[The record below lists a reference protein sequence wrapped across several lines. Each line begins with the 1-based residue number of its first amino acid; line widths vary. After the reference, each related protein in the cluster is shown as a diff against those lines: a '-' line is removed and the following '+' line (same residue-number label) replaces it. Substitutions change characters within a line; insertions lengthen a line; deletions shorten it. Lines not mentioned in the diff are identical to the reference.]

1 MARVPHELAQG
12 AHGSRTSSRREPTRI
27 YGYRGPSIR
36 QFARVFIQN
45 DAEYGR
51 CIGSERPTVESER
64 EGRRERRDAR
74 LAELGSELEG
84 CLELHSPL
92 GV

>member
-1 MARVPHELAQG
+1 M
-12 AHGSRTSSRREPTRI
+12 
-27 YGYRGPSIR
+27 
-36 QFARVFIQN
+36 FIQN

-51 CIGSERPTVESER
+51 VGIGSERPTREKEGER
-64 EGRRERRDAR
+64 ERERERGERAR

>member
-1 MARVPHELAQG
+1 M
-12 AHGSRTSSRREPTRI
+12 
-27 YGYRGPSIR
+27 
-36 QFARVFIQN
+36 FIQN

-51 CIGSERPTVESER
+51 VGIGSERPTREKEGER
-64 EGRRERRDAR
+64 ERERRDAR